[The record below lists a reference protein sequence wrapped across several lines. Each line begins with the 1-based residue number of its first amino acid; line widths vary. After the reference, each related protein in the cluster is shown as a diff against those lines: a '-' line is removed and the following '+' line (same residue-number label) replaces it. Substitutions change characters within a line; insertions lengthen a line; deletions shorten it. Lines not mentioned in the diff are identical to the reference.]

1 VPARSRGTSTLT
13 SPAASV
19 STVLDRVPFGVAAVA
34 ALHGVLVVADV
45 LAHLFPRKRGDP
57 HSSADSS
64 TVLVIAFNS
73 PSGPVRATPRA
84 RADLTSSRAAANSC
98 SAGETTFLIS
108 FGRLTPTSVSVVT
121 DPFR

>member
-1 VPARSRGTSTLT
+1 MPSPSRGTSTLT

-19 STVLDRVPFGVAAVA
+19 SSLGPGAVTGVAAVA

-64 TVLVIAFNS
+64 TVLVIAFSS

-84 RADLTSSRAAANSC
+84 WAALDQP
-98 SAGETTFLIS
+98 GGGQLLLGRREPS
-108 FGRLTPTSVSVVT
+108 FGGLSPTSVSVMT